1 MKAKNLIHPT
11 KLYFDQDMWVW
22 LQTTSKNRRCS
33 VSYLIREM
41 VLVGMKSSGV
51 ILPDFGAPTSEPTES
66 E

>member
-11 KLYFDQDMWVW
+11 RLYFDSDMWNW
-22 LQTTSKNRRCS
+22 LQSTSKNRRCS

-41 VLVGMKSSGV
+41 VLAGMKASGV
-51 ILPDFGAPTSEPTES
+51 VMPDLGTSTTEPPES